1 LKNTLSSANLILLCH
16 QEGTRF
22 DPEMFKMIT
31 EMESLFGRGRLW
43 NNVMLEVT
51 HWAYDQNS
59 IKARESHGRNETTAL
74 KEVNDMIKKNSHL
87 NDSLEGIF
95 LDSYAV
101 QEWNLD
107 DEVQQA
113 YFQQYAQ
120 ELWEA
125 AVARGNFSFLTI
137 EDILEQLDEALAE
150 NDRLHDVID
159 ESLTYLNE
167 TTAQLRDDVNSNNGS
182 LSSLQSRISSAES
195 NVEFNANNITSLKDE
210 VRSNDLDILG
220 LQSNM
225 SLAEYK
231 VDSNA
236 KDITRI
242 EGEATSNDGEITKLK
257 DRMRDSESKVSG
269 IDTRV
274 KKTEADI
281 TGLKND
287 VKGIDTRVGDSEDN
301 ISDLQDD
308 VEPLT
313 HYTHQCAYRWNHW
326 TTADATITYEK
337 ILIDAGSGS
346 MDKGTGKFTAGHSGY
361 YQVTISGSTD
371 LDSGEWA
378 DSFITK
384 NGDKIDGYW
393 RSYATGAY
401 VQEQGSLTQVV
412 YLSKDS
418 TLAWKTDH
426 WHFGGEIKWGMFC
439 VSSYRAA

>member
-242 EGEATSNDGEITKLK
+242 EGEVTSNDDDISKLE
-257 DRMRDSESKVSG
+257 DRMHDSESKVSG

-274 KKTEADI
+274 GNNGHD
-281 TGLKND
+281 
-287 VKGIDTRVGDSEDN
+287 
-301 ISDLQDD
+301 ISDLQKD
-308 VEPLT
+308 VEPLKLYS
-313 HYTHQCAYRWNHW
+313 HHCAYQDKWE
-326 TTADATITYEK
+326 DAGSTITYDSS
-337 ILIDAGSGS
+337 LTSAGTG
-346 MDKGTGKFTAGHSGY
+346 DLDLGTGKFRAEHDGY
-361 YQVTISGSTD
+361 YTVTVSGTAYLEPGKWAFSG
-371 LDSGEWA
+371 LYVNGQQSGGEWH
-378 DSFITK
+378 SHSSSGI
-384 NGDKIDGYW
+384 GGWIG
-393 RSYATGAY
+393 
-401 VQEQGSLTQVV
+401 EQGFLTQTI
-412 YLSKDS
+412 YMKSGD
-418 TLAWKTDH
+418 TLEWRTSS
-426 WHFGGEIKWGMFC
+426 
-439 VSSYRAA
+439 VSGWFTGSLWEATLCISSNRGQ